1 MPSDKVY
8 SILIAWSDADPDQGE
23 FGEVVRAASAE
34 EAETK
39 ARAAMR
45 AFHIENYC
53 DPGAE
58 ADEIARS
65 CAEYEHEGFDAE
77 VIFGGRVLD
86 LHEGA
91 IWKAGDLE
99 MRLRDLLAAIDEFAA
114 SRSWCDSGQREA
126 ACELI
131 AEIDRMGTADRDS
144 HSIVSAG
151 LASAEDC
158 CHRDA

>member
-1 MPSDKVY
+1 MTDDNVY
-8 SILIAWSDADPDQGE
+8 SVLIAWSDTDPDQGE
-23 FGEVVRAASAE
+23 FGEVVRATSAE

-53 DPGAE
+53 DPADD

-65 CAEYEHEGFDAE
+65 CAEYEHEGLAAE
-77 VIFGGRVLD
+77 VIFGGRLLD

-99 MRLRDLLAAIDEFAA
+99 RRLRDLLAAIDEFAA
-114 SRSWCDSGQREA
+114 SRSWCDNGQRDA
-126 ACELI
+126 ACDLI
-131 AEIDRMGTADRDS
+131 AEIDRIGTANQ
-144 HSIVSAG
+144 
-151 LASAEDC
+151 DC
-158 CHRDA
+158 R